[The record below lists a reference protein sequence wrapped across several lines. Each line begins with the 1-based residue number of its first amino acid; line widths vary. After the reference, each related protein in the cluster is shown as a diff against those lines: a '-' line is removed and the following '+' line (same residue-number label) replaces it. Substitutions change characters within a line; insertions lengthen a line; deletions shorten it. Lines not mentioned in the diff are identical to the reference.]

1 MGGAVHGA
9 VSDAS
14 VESLV
19 LMCLTVIQ
27 HLIHTQGLIQHVID
41 AICVHVTA
49 ALQFFLAADGALA
62 SPTCPN
68 LCFPRPSLS
77 LSPLLLTPP
86 PPPAP
91 QPTTQTPCLLLT
103 PLLIPIATNVSTQP
117 PRLHT
122 CDDEVLLQ
130 AGPVHA
136 VHIRA

>member
-1 MGGAVHGA
+1 VGGAVHGA

-77 LSPLLLTPP
+77 LSPLRHTPP
-86 PPPAP
+86 PPRP
-91 QPTTQTPCLLLT
+91 PTHNTDTLL
-103 PLLIPIATNVSTQP
+103 ATDPSAYPNCNQCINTATTATH
-117 PRLHT
+117 L
-122 CDDEVLLQ
+122 
-130 AGPVHA
+130 
-136 VHIRA
+136 